1 MIPPTANITI
11 QFWDMDHTLI
21 DNDCD
26 VSWKEFLIGKGLA
39 PGDAVGKNEF
49 FWDQYKNGTLD
60 QAAFIDF
67 QLCEFKGKSVEE
79 MARLAEEHF
88 TRTVKPHIYTE
99 AETMVKAS
107 VHKEDVPCLIT
118 ATNSVIAR
126 PVAYWFGFEHVLAT
140 EPEICDSRYTG
151 KIYGAY
157 CGGKGKIPYMRA
169 FCEKFETTILDCY
182 YYGDSVVDIPIME
195 AVGHPVAINPMQELK
210 EFAQKKGW
218 PIINFVTGLGS
229 EV

>member
-1 MIPPTANITI
+1 MTNPTTGIAI

-21 DNDCD
+21 ANDCD
-26 VSWKEFLIGKGLA
+26 VSWKKFLIKKGLA
-39 PGDAVGKNEF
+39 PEDTVEQAEF
-49 FWDQYKNGTLD
+49 FWSQYKNGTLD

-67 QLCEFKGKSVEE
+67 QLCEFKNKSVEE
-79 MARLAEEHF
+79 MTRLAEEHF
-88 TRTVKPHIYTE
+88 TSTVKPHIYTK

-107 VHKEDVPCLIT
+107 VHKKDVLCLIT

-126 PVAYWFGFEHVLAT
+126 PVANWFGFEHVLAT

-151 KIYGAY
+151 RIRGEY
-157 CGGKGKIPYMRA
+157 CGGKGKIPYMRS
-169 FCEKFETTILDCY
+169 FCEKLETMILDCY

-195 AVGHPVAINPMQELK
+195 AVGYPVAINPMEELK

-218 PIINFVTGLGS
+218 PIISFQ
-229 EV
+229 